1 MINQFPHHFLSV
13 PLPALSHLELSL
25 GGSVAKAA
33 TELLNSMDSDTCYEV
48 GPLQEALEA
57 WSMGKP
63 VADAQE
69 LFKTWYRSTQTHGR
83 QWYNGATGKVEPLSE
98 IPDLFAFDKR
108 GDYARDDVQKAWEAF
123 SAALS
128 LTHGEA
134 SIDLRRDLEGL
145 RAQVDALQDPEVVL
159 VNMLRGNIAK
169 LSARSISKLY
179 GDVING
185 DEAQLAEIARLRAL
199 LAEETLRADTAEKDL
214 ESARDWIGGAEE
226 LMSELRNEVDDG
238 HQARIDEFVEG

>member
-1 MINQFPHHFLSV
+1 MINQFPHHFFAV
-13 PLPALSHLELSL
+13 PAPAMSHLELSL
-25 GGSVAKAA
+25 GGSLAKAA
-33 TELLNSMDSDTCYEV
+33 TELLNSMDADTCYEV

-63 VADAQE
+63 VADARD
-69 LFKTWYRSTQTHGR
+69 LFKTWFTSVEIEGR
-83 QWYNGATGKVEPLSE
+83 QWYNPMSGLVEPLRNM
-98 IPDLFAFDKR
+98 PDFFALDR
-108 GDYARDDVQKAWEAF
+108 HGNYTRDNVQKAWEAF

-128 LTHGEA
+128 LTHSEA
-134 SIDLRRDLEGL
+134 SIDLRRHLDTLHAE
-145 RAQVDALQDPEVVL
+145 VDALQDPEVVL

-199 LAEETLRADTAEKDL
+199 LAEETLRADNAVKDL
-214 ESARDWIGGAEE
+214 DDARNWIGGAEE
-226 LMSELRNEVDDG
+226 LMSELRNYVDDG
-238 HQARIDEFVEG
+238 QQARIDELVES